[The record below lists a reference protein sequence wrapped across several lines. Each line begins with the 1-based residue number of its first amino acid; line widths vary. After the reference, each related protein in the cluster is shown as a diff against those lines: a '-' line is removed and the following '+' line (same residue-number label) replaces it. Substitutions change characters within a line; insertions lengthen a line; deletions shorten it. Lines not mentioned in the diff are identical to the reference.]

1 MAAAPTSRGQSIGR
15 PLVRAAADIERQRG
29 RRMLTGYVWD
39 DALTLMY
46 ERWVFIV
53 SPPET
58 AGFFLP
64 EELIGRAVVVDR
76 ARDHRMEGP
85 AL

>member
-1 MAAAPTSRGQSIGR
+1 
-15 PLVRAAADIERQRG
+15 
-29 RRMLTGYVWD
+29 MLTGYVWD

-53 SPPET
+53 SPPE
-58 AGFFLP
+58 
-64 EELIGRAVVVDR
+64 ELIGRTVVVDR

-85 AL
+85 AS

>member
-1 MAAAPTSRGQSIGR
+1 
-15 PLVRAAADIERQRG
+15 
-29 RRMLTGYVWD
+29 MLTGYVWD